1 MGQIRDDILL
11 SAITKKIK
19 ALRQIKG
26 VSQEEIYNETDIHI
40 GRIESKKVN
49 ITVST
54 LSKLCDY
61 FEISLE
67 TFFKEIKR

>member
-1 MGQIRDDILL
+1 
-11 SAITKKIK
+11 
-19 ALRQIKG
+19 LRLAKN

-40 GRIESKKVN
+40 GRIESRKLN

-61 FEISLE
+61 FGISLE
-67 TFFKEIKR
+67 TFFREIKQ

>member
-1 MGQIRDDILL
+1 MGQIRDKILL
-11 SAITKKIK
+11 ETITKKLK
-19 ALRQIKG
+19 ALRLAKG
-26 VSQEEIYNETDIHI
+26 VSQEEIYNEIDIHI
-40 GRIESKKVN
+40 GRIESQKVN

-67 TFFKEIKR
+67 TFFKEIKK

>member
-11 SAITKKIK
+11 NIIVEKLKT
-19 ALRQIKG
+19 LRQSKG
-26 VSQEEIYNETDIHI
+26 VTQEEIYNDTDIHI
-40 GRIESKKVN
+40 GRIESRKVN

-61 FEISLE
+61 FEISLA

>member
-1 MGQIRDDILL
+1 MGQVRDDILL
-11 SAITKKIK
+11 NSITKKLK
-19 ALRQIKG
+19 ALRLAKG

-40 GRIESKKVN
+40 GRIESEKRN

-61 FEISLE
+61 FGISLE